1 MDRLRLNTGG
11 TRRQGK
17 NGGDGAHQSAARPTE
32 TAGPLP
38 FPRGG
43 VFGLTAAPV
52 MEQIEDALSVA
63 RSIESTLD
71 KMQRHLDELQA
82 ELDEPFVFPLMR
94 EDNPEDTRP
103 LAA

>member
-11 TRRQGK
+11 ARRPEKSGRENPAA
-17 NGGDGAHQSAARPTE
+17 NGSPRSE
-32 TAGPLP
+32 SVGPLP

-63 RSIESTLD
+63 RSIETTLD

-82 ELDEPFVFPLMR
+82 ELDEPFVFPLAKS
-94 EDNPEDTRP
+94 DNPEDTRP